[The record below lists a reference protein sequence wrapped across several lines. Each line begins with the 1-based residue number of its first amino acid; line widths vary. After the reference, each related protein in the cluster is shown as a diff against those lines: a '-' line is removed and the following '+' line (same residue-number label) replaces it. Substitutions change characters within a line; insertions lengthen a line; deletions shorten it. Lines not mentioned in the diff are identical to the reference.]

1 MQDGVRLVLGAI
13 QRGWGAHDAFCE
25 DGSFASRTIQPAPH
39 LRDDKCKHVCNV
51 CDSLYVCLCKSLKL
65 FERALVVEDR
75 EKERGGKGKG
85 GREGEAAP
93 RSLSLSLCRFQPLD
107 GRTVCWCASL
117 PIEATRASDPRN
129 LTRTKKTSNLITPSR
144 CMPPSIQ
151 LFFQQTLI
159 HRLLHRHTQAHTGT
173 HTHAHRH
180 THARTQAHTRTHNV
194 CVHTVC
200 WLQGACEEAANTKQ

>member
-93 RSLSLSLCRFQPLD
+93 RSLSLSLSVAFNLLTGVQFAGALRCPLKQQ
-107 GRTVCWCASL
+107 GQV
-117 PIEATRASDPRN
+117 
-129 LTRTKKTSNLITPSR
+129 
-144 CMPPSIQ
+144 IQ
-151 LFFQQTLI
+151 ET
-159 HRLLHRHTQAHTGT
+159 
-173 HTHAHRH
+173 
-180 THARTQAHTRTHNV
+180 
-194 CVHTVC
+194 
-200 WLQGACEEAANTKQ
+200 